1 MDRDRKSDT
10 PHLDMMLRYREQI
23 EVILR
28 EGKTIYSLRNGDEF
42 KSVPEHSKK
51 VLTITDTL
59 GKWIGLPCEE
69 QETLN
74 RTAALHDADKRLE
87 KRPDEFTKVEKKN
100 LEDALTRAG
109 LDRDLL
115 NATKEKF
122 VVANIDNIDSL
133 TYSQMILYY
142 ADMIVCWDQIVP
154 FEDRLNESI
163 SRRVNYPGVSY
174 SKELEFGKNIE
185 KRIFSLLPEKV
196 KDKVGTPE
204 KIPSFLK
211 SVLEGKQ

>member
-69 QETLN
+69 QEILN

-87 KRPDEFTKVEKKN
+87 KRPDEFTEVEKKN

-142 ADMIVCWDQIVP
+142 ADMIVSWNNIVSL
-154 FEDRLNESI
+154 EDRISESKG
-163 SRRVNYPGVSY
+163 RRQDLPESFFET
-174 SKELEFGKNIE
+174 ELKFGKNVE
-185 KRIFSLLPEKV
+185 NRIFNTLPEDIKT
-196 KDKVGTPE
+196 KIGKPE
-204 KIPSFLK
+204 QMPYYLRLT
-211 SVLEGKQ
+211 LEGK